1 MDYTK
6 IRGAF
11 HGMGSPL
18 KPFWRSCTFRNK
30 TLSVIRFNIAAV
42 LVIVMMAGSVDA
54 QNRVEI
60 RGTVTDGA
68 DNTPLIGASVV
79 VEGSEEVAGTTIGTV
94 TGLDGTYTINV
105 PEELNTL
112 VFSFVGY
119 ITQTVQIDGRTT
131 IDIVMQPDVR
141 MLDDV
146 VVVGYGVQTQRE
158 TTGSIVSLSESDFN
172 QGAIA
177 SPEQL
182 LQGRTAG
189 VQITTAS
196 GEPGAGANVRIRGTS
211 SVRGGNQPLFVV
223 DGVPLSGGNDTP
235 GGANVGA
242 GSQSARNPLT
252 FLNPND
258 IESISVLKDAS
269 AAAIYGARGSNGVI
283 LITTKSGTSEPT
295 LSISSSTSISNT
307 TRKLDLLSADEY
319 VSMAQAAGAD
329 PDIVD
334 FGSATN
340 WQDQIFRTG
349 ISQDYNVSYGA
360 GSETGSYRL
369 SLGYGDQQGTI
380 KNTSLERLTARIN
393 ATQRFLDDRLI
404 LDVNFTGSK
413 LNQEY
418 APIGNN
424 VGFDGNLIG
433 AALQA
438 NPTRPIYNSDGTY
451 FQSSDFRNPLAM
463 LDYIDDNS
471 ETSKLLANVAA
482 TVNLTDWLAYKINY
496 GYENSDAVRRV
507 GVSPHLGF
515 PDIQSTN
522 GRAVIDNLYANS
534 QLIEH
539 TLNLRQGAL
548 GGEID
553 LLAGFSYQ
561 RFERR
566 GDWLQSSYFV
576 TDEIPPVDNVDG
588 VDNINNRAFLASSS
602 RNTDEIQSFF
612 GRAVYNYLDR
622 YILTANFR
630 VDGSTKFGKNNKYGF
645 FPSLSGAWRISGE
658 EFFEPLM
665 DTFSDLKLRVGY
677 GVTGNQEFPGGVSL
691 AVFNANSDG
700 SITQVNNPNPDIQWE
715 ETTQWG
721 IGLDFELYQGRLSG
735 SLDYFNKQTDNLI
748 FRQDYAQPAAVD
760 YQWVNLDG
768 TVINKGW
775 EFMLNAYPVD
785 GTSFTW
791 QIGYNMS
798 FLENTVRDL
807 STFVNTGAIH
817 GQGLTGAYGQ
827 RIASGQPLFSFY
839 MREFV
844 GFDENGLGIYA
855 NNGEL
860 GFVGDPL
867 PDMTLGLNNTFYIG
881 RWDVSAFLEGAFGFQ
896 VYNNTANAI
905 FLKGNLRNGRNVTRE
920 IAQSDENP
928 NNFGEAST
936 RFIEDGDYLR
946 LANLN
951 IGYSIDPASIG
962 LQDALRSLR
971 ISLTGQNLFVI
982 TGYSGFDPEV
992 NTDKSMNGVPS
1003 LGIDYTEYPR
1013 ARTFTFNV
1021 SLEF

>member
-11 HGMGSPL
+11 RGMGSPL
-18 KPFWRSCTFRNK
+18 KPFWRSCTFRKK

-283 LITTKSGTSEPT
+283 LITTKSGASEPT

-369 SLGYGDQQGTI
+369 SLGYGDQQGT
-380 KNTSLERLTARIN
+380 
-393 ATQRFLDDRLI
+393 
-404 LDVNFTGSK
+404 
-413 LNQEY
+413 
-418 APIGNN
+418 
-424 VGFDGNLIG
+424 
-433 AALQA
+433 
-438 NPTRPIYNSDGTY
+438 
-451 FQSSDFRNPLAM
+451 
-463 LDYIDDNS
+463 
-471 ETSKLLANVAA
+471 
-482 TVNLTDWLAYKINY
+482 
-496 GYENSDAVRRV
+496 
-507 GVSPHLGF
+507 
-515 PDIQSTN
+515 
-522 GRAVIDNLYANS
+522 
-534 QLIEH
+534 
-539 TLNLRQGAL
+539 
-548 GGEID
+548 
-553 LLAGFSYQ
+553 
-561 RFERR
+561 
-566 GDWLQSSYFV
+566 
-576 TDEIPPVDNVDG
+576 
-588 VDNINNRAFLASSS
+588 
-602 RNTDEIQSFF
+602 SF
-612 GRAVYNYLDR
+612 
-622 YILTANFR
+622 
-630 VDGSTKFGKNNKYGF
+630 
-645 FPSLSGAWRISGE
+645 
-658 EFFEPLM
+658 
-665 DTFSDLKLRVGY
+665 
-677 GVTGNQEFPGGVSL
+677 
-691 AVFNANSDG
+691 
-700 SITQVNNPNPDIQWE
+700 
-715 ETTQWG
+715 
-721 IGLDFELYQGRLSG
+721 
-735 SLDYFNKQTDNLI
+735 
-748 FRQDYAQPAAVD
+748 
-760 YQWVNLDG
+760 
-768 TVINKGW
+768 
-775 EFMLNAYPVD
+775 
-785 GTSFTW
+785 
-791 QIGYNMS
+791 
-798 FLENTVRDL
+798 
-807 STFVNTGAIH
+807 
-817 GQGLTGAYGQ
+817 
-827 RIASGQPLFSFY
+827 
-839 MREFV
+839 
-844 GFDENGLGIYA
+844 
-855 NNGEL
+855 
-860 GFVGDPL
+860 
-867 PDMTLGLNNTFYIG
+867 
-881 RWDVSAFLEGAFGFQ
+881 
-896 VYNNTANAI
+896 
-905 FLKGNLRNGRNVTRE
+905 
-920 IAQSDENP
+920 
-928 NNFGEAST
+928 
-936 RFIEDGDYLR
+936 
-946 LANLN
+946 
-951 IGYSIDPASIG
+951 
-962 LQDALRSLR
+962 
-971 ISLTGQNLFVI
+971 
-982 TGYSGFDPEV
+982 
-992 NTDKSMNGVPS
+992 
-1003 LGIDYTEYPR
+1003 
-1013 ARTFTFNV
+1013 
-1021 SLEF
+1021 